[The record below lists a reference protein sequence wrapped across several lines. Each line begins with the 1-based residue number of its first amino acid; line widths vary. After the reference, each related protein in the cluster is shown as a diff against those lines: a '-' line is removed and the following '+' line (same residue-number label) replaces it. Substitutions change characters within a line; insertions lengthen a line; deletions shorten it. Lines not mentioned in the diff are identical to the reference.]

1 MMSGHGYWHRAARA
15 SLLAGLIPLA
25 AGCNELREADPLH
38 AAQAD
43 SSAAGY
49 TVGVPRTD
57 PVSAPPRV
65 PASRP
70 ARPRVPSS
78 QTANRD
84 VDTSRAPTL
93 ASREP
98 TGTARDTAGSA
109 ASARRDS
116 TTAGGARTPTR
127 PVPDVATMPPE
138 LSAPAD
144 DSVIVNAFLSYNPS
158 ARTVWVDLIAGFDGA
173 NGALN
178 FNGGFEGA
186 HTLIVPVGWR
196 VEARFQNRDREL
208 SHSAIVI
215 QTVDPIPM
223 LAPPAAFP
231 NAFTISLEEGIL
243 EGRGDVVRFTADTE
257 GRYAI
262 LCAVPGHG
270 QSGMWVRLDV
280 TRGATAPEYRRR

>member
-1 MMSGHGYWHRAARA
+1 
-15 SLLAGLIPLA
+15 
-25 AGCNELREADPLH
+25 
-38 AAQAD
+38 
-43 SSAAGY
+43 
-49 TVGVPRTD
+49 
-57 PVSAPPRV
+57 
-65 PASRP
+65 
-70 ARPRVPSS
+70 
-78 QTANRD
+78 
-84 VDTSRAPTL
+84 
-93 ASREP
+93 
-98 TGTARDTAGSA
+98 
-109 ASARRDS
+109 
-116 TTAGGARTPTR
+116 
-127 PVPDVATMPPE
+127 MPPE

-186 HTLIVPVGWR
+186 HALIVPLGWR

-208 SHSAIVI
+208 SHSAIVVR
-215 QTVDPIPM
+215 TVDPIPM

-270 QSGMWVRLDV
+270 QSGMWVRRDV
-280 TRGATAPEYRRR
+280 TRSATAPEYRRR